1 MWVVWVKD
9 NIVYIPLLFIV
20 LQAFLKRIIFKLLEI
35 CLFVFLM
42 LISYLKADCT
52 FKCFEEFD
60 DQNKK
65 ERKSTSCN
73 NHDYLFHLALFPKHF
88 HLLTNTWKSLYSM
101 FSTTSYLFLG

>member
-1 MWVVWVKD
+1 MMWVVWVKD

-65 ERKSTSCN
+65 REKI
-73 NHDYLFHLALFPKHF
+73 YAL
-88 HLLTNTWKSLYSM
+88 
-101 FSTTSYLFLG
+101 